1 MNSSTSSKE
10 RSKRAVRD
18 RNALPET
25 AIRDVLI
32 VIECSLKRT
41 IHLSELASVAGFS
54 PYHFARLFKNT
65 MGITPMEFVIQ
76 SRVERA
82 KRMMLDDDSSP
93 LASIASACGFADQSH
108 LGRNFKRIVGVTPLE
123 WRKRQSA

>member
-1 MNSSTSSKE
+1 MNSTPSSKE
-10 RSKRAVRD
+10 CSKRAFGD
-18 RNALPET
+18 RNALSET
-25 AIRDVLI
+25 AVRDVLI
-32 VIECSLKRT
+32 LIDCSLKRP

-65 MGITPMEFVIQ
+65 MGITPMEFVIR
-76 SRVERA
+76 SRIERA
-82 KRMMLDDDSSP
+82 KQMMLADDSSP